1 VFSNRH
7 GIQTQWSNAAY
18 RVAVAVVGGGVE
30 FVMVVRV
37 LCRLPVLW
45 GSLNKGRVVV
55 VPVWVAHLLLS
66 DNRFVSRPAKLCW

>member
-1 VFSNRH
+1 
-7 GIQTQWSNAAY
+7 
-18 RVAVAVVGGGVE
+18 
-30 FVMVVRV
+30 MVVRV